1 MNMQTTRLDVAPID
15 RLREIDGIRGWAA
28 FSVMCCHIV
37 GQFYDILP
45 GLRNTTT
52 NILLNGDFD
61 VVVFFVLSGDALSAN
76 YWRTRCRGD
85 VVRLAVKRYSRL
97 TIPILASCLLMYVL
111 LQCGLVFTHEAA
123 VVLRSTGWLGKVLN
137 WHYDLPATVM
147 FSLVDVYFHHT
158 ESGSLNP
165 PLWTMSIE
173 LMGSLLVFLLLLC
186 ARTIRRFVWVLVLLT
201 LMLLVARSYMA
212 CFVFGVLL
220 GKLRALGWFATLRAS
235 GAALAFIPLAL
246 GLLMLAG
253 FLPWQDPARI
263 AGLSCLSGGM
273 LFCIYANPMLCD
285 WFRMPVSRWLGRISF
300 PLYLLHFPVLAS
312 FTCGM
317 VVLADHAGML
327 NNWIMGAIIAAS
339 VAISLALAVA
349 FGPVEKFTRIV
360 GDALCRRL
368 IA

>member
-1 MNMQTTRLDVAPID
+1 MHDGQKLSSAVTLGQAALVA
-15 RLREIDGIRGWAA
+15 LTMVA
-28 FSVMCCHIV
+28 
-37 GQFYDILP
+37 
-45 GLRNTTT
+45 T
-52 NILLNGDFD
+52 LL
-61 VVVFFVLSGDALSAN
+61 
-76 YWRTRCRGD
+76 
-85 VVRLAVKRYSRL
+85 
-97 TIPILASCLLMYVL
+97 
-111 LQCGLVFTHEAA
+111 AA
-123 VVLRSTGWLGKVLN
+123 VSVN
-137 WHYDLPATVM
+137 
-147 FSLVDVYFHHT
+147 
-158 ESGSLNP
+158 
-165 PLWTMSIE
+165 
-173 LMGSLLVFLLLLC
+173 
-186 ARTIRRFVWVLVLLT
+186 
-201 LMLLVARSYMA
+201 
-212 CFVFGVLL
+212 
-220 GKLRALGWFATLRAS
+220 
-235 GAALAFIPLAL
+235 AAPK
-246 GLLMLAG
+246 
-253 FLPWQDPARI
+253 DPARI

>member
-1 MNMQTTRLDVAPID
+1 MM
-15 RLREIDGIRGWAA
+15 
-28 FSVMCCHIV
+28 
-37 GQFYDILP
+37 
-45 GLRNTTT
+45 
-52 NILLNGDFD
+52 
-61 VVVFFVLSGDALSAN
+61 
-76 YWRTRCRGD
+76 
-85 VVRLAVKRYSRL
+85 
-97 TIPILASCLLMYVL
+97 
-111 LQCGLVFTHEAA
+111 
-123 VVLRSTGWLGKVLN
+123 
-137 WHYDLPATVM
+137 
-147 FSLVDVYFHHT
+147 
-158 ESGSLNP
+158 
-165 PLWTMSIE
+165 
-173 LMGSLLVFLLLLC
+173 
-186 ARTIRRFVWVLVLLT
+186 
-201 LMLLVARSYMA
+201 
-212 CFVFGVLL
+212 
-220 GKLRALGWFATLRAS
+220 
-235 GAALAFIPLAL
+235 
-246 GLLMLAG
+246 AG